1 MDALFRFL
9 RLLQPELFVHLDPC
23 RPVAWV
29 VASEIFPLN
38 IRGKQCVYYCM
49 CIIAYCIEVMLCSC
63 LCVAG
68 TAVSITTAANWIG
81 NFTIAMATPLLLGSN
96 WGLLPGTAGTFLL
109 LSGFLVTA
117 FLFVLLMLP
126 ETKVVMHSGEGR
138 LLLCM

>member
-1 MDALFRFL
+1 MYNIACVLLHIAL
-9 RLLQPELFVHLDPC
+9 
-23 RPVAWV
+23 
-29 VASEIFPLN
+29 
-38 IRGKQCVYYCM
+38 K
-49 CIIAYCIEVMLCSC
+49 LCSC

-109 LSGFLVTA
+109 LSGFLIAA